1 MMNFVDYLL
10 QELKVGRLGKD
21 DAVNFLTQCRDCTD
35 KEHPHDSRLHPL
47 LERNRHF
54 ATTNAREGASIL
66 ARHPGPGLVRS
77 GTILSATITVAREDS

>member
-1 MMNFVDYLL
+1 MRPAA
-10 QELKVGRLGKD
+10 QETTLENLAMAHFD
-21 DAVNFLTQCRDCTD
+21 
-35 KEHPHDSRLHPL
+35 PL